1 MTSQSGQFGETL
13 QRLPAG
19 DDVYEKALLQE
30 FLEKTANFNPDEK
43 LRDFI
48 KSVMSNA
55 PYLRDGLLL
64 EAEFIQNSFA
74 TPINDNIAS
83 LVEQAACVWQAGAI
97 EGDVMRALRDLKRK
111 IALLLALADLGQIY
125 TCEQVTKALADFA
138 DAALLSAVRFS
149 LIEEEKRGKI
159 ELKKTDKPE
168 YESGLIVLAMG
179 KHGAQELNYS
189 SDIDLI
195 IFYEPERIQ
204 CADHYEMQPA
214 MVRVVKRIVKV
225 MNERTE
231 HGYVF
236 RTDLRLRPD
245 PGATAVAISTEAAL
259 TYYESLGQ
267 NWERAAF
274 IKARPVACDIEA
286 ADAFLLELSPFIW
299 RKYMDFA
306 TVTDVHAMKRQMHQ
320 HKGHSVIAI
329 KGHNVKLGRG
339 GIREIEF
346 FVQTQQLIA
355 GGRNPSLRVR
365 GTISMLSLLAEAG
378 WIDAATAEELT
389 RHYTFLRNVE
399 HRIQMR
405 NDEQTHLLPSDDEG
419 FEAVSRLMS
428 YDCQADFEQ
437 DLLICFQSV
446 SNYYGELFEQ
456 ETEADESGFLF
467 ALGEDDPDMLET
479 LSGMGYEKVKQVST
493 IVRGW
498 HQGHYRALRNKRA
511 LETLTQIAHK
521 LLTALSKTTQPDR
534 ALFAFDDFLKS
545 LPAGVQLF
553 SLLKENEHLLDLTA
567 QLMGSAPRLSATI
580 ARHPHVF
587 DALLEPAFFG
597 AVLTREQMKDQLQ
610 ITLSEAVD
618 YQDTLDRVRVFTQEQ
633 QFLIGTRLLSN
644 TVSIEESAAIYT
656 TLAEVVLEALLV
668 AVRREIVLTHGE
680 VPGGDVAVL
689 AMGKLGGREMS
700 PTSDVDVILI
710 YKAAD
715 DAKESDG
722 RRPLAVSQYFS
733 RVTQRFIAALSA
745 PTGEG
750 IAYPVDMRLRP
761 SGKAGPLATS
771 IEAFEK
777 YQRDNAWT
785 WEHMALTRARA
796 IGGSKELNEQ
806 INGIVHDVLIQQRDD
821 AKLRADVVEMNDRLH
836 KAKEAKSIWDIKN
849 VRGGMVDVEFLA
861 QFYQLSHAAKHEN
874 LLKKNTGKALETA
887 LKEGILRSS
896 DEDILLHAYR
906 LYSGVIQLMRLC
918 SEETFNLETAPA
930 GFVARLCDYADVPD
944 VTRLALELSDT
955 QAAVLR
961 IFDKTLKSDL
971 CTKG

>member
-1 MTSQSGQFGETL
+1 MTSQGGQFGKII
-13 QRLPAG
+13 QRLPVA
-19 DDVYEKALLQE
+19 DDIYEKTLLQE
-30 FLEKTANFNPDEK
+30 FLEKTTSFNADK
-43 LRDFI
+43 NLREFL
-48 KSVMSNA
+48 KSVMNNA

-64 EAEFIQNSFA
+64 EAEFIVGSFA
-74 TPINDNIAS
+74 KPINENIAD
-83 LVEQAACVWQAGAI
+83 LVEQAACVWQVGAT
-97 EGDVMRALRDLKRK
+97 ENDVMRALRDLKRK
-111 IALLLALADLGQIY
+111 IALLLALADLGKVY
-125 TCEQVTKALADFA
+125 TCAQVTKALADFA

-159 ELKKTDKPE
+159 ELKNTDKPE

-195 IFYEPERIQ
+195 VFYEADRVQ
-204 CADHYEMQPA
+204 CADHYEIQSV

-286 ADAFLLELSPFIW
+286 ADVFLSELSPFIW

-329 KGHNVKLGRG
+329 MGHNVKLGRG

-355 GGRNPSLRVR
+355 GGRNPALRVR
-365 GTISMLSLLAEAG
+365 DTLSMLSLLAEAG

-389 RHYTFLRNVE
+389 HHYIFLRNVE

-419 FEAVSRLMS
+419 FEAVSRLMGYKS
-428 YDCQADFEQ
+428 QADFEK
-437 DLLICFQSV
+437 DLLTSFQSV
-446 SNYYGELFEQ
+446 SNYYGQLFEQ
-456 ETEADESGFLF
+456 ETEAAEAGLLF
-467 ALGEDDPDMLET
+467 APSEDDADTLEA
-479 LSGMGYEKVKQVST
+479 LSDMGYEKVKQVST

-511 LETLTQIAHK
+511 LETLAQIVHR
-521 LLTALSKTTQPDR
+521 LLTALSKAAQPDR
-534 ALFAFDDFLKS
+534 ALFTFDDFLKS

-553 SLLKENEHLLDLTA
+553 SLLKENELLLDLTA
-567 QLMGSAPRLSATI
+567 QLMGSAPRLAATI

-597 AVLTREQMKDQLQ
+597 AVLSRDQMKHQLE
-610 ITLSEAVD
+610 ITLNEAVD
-618 YQDTLDRVRVFTQEQ
+618 YQDTLDRVRIFTQEQ

-644 TVSIEESAAIYT
+644 TISIEESAAIYT
-656 TLAEVVLEALLV
+656 ALADVVLDALLV
-668 AVRREIVLTHGE
+668 AVCQEIALTHGE
-680 VPGGDVAVL
+680 VPGGDVSVL
-689 AMGKLGGREMS
+689 AMGKLGGQEMS
-700 PTSDVDVILI
+700 PTSDVDLILI
-710 YKAAD
+710 YKTAD
-715 DAKESDG
+715 DAKQSDG

-750 IAYPVDMRLRP
+750 VAYAVDMRLRP

-796 IGGSKELNEQ
+796 IGGSEELNVQ
-806 INGIVHDVLIQQRDD
+806 INGIVRDVLIQQRDD
-821 AKLRADVVEMNDRLH
+821 AKLRSDVVEMNDRLH
-836 KAKEAKSIWDIKN
+836 EAKEAKSIWEIKQ
-849 VRGGMVDVEFLA
+849 VRGGMVDVEFLV

-874 LLKKNTGKALETA
+874 FLKRNTGKALETA
-887 LKEGILRSS
+887 LDEGLLKPS
-896 DEDILLHAYR
+896 DGDILLHAYR
-906 LYSGVIQLMRLC
+906 LYSGVTQLMRLC

-930 GFVARLCDYADVPD
+930 GFIARLCDYADVPD
-944 VTRLALELSDT
+944 VKRLALELSDT
-955 QAAVLR
+955 QAAVLG
-961 IFDKTLKSDL
+961 IFNKTLKSNL
-971 CTKG
+971 RTKS